1 MGRPCVRSG
10 GRVRSPSRLVI
21 GGAPAFASSVPREKF
36 ADPRQKRER
45 RRSFCAPREEFCASA
60 PLRPLRL
67 RRGATLRALDSALLL
82 GRDLTV
88 ERDGRRVVDRAT
100 IVLAEAGVVTIAGPS
115 GCGKSTLLRALATLI
130 PLSAGTLRFEGRTV
144 EDIGVLEYRRRVAY
158 VPQSPQMFEGT
169 VADNVRAGPRFAG
182 RELGDDQVSALVAR
196 VGLPVELASRSAAD
210 VSGGER
216 LRVALARALA
226 NEPRVLLLDEPTSA
240 LDARAAGVVLDLLLS
255 LAAAGTALV
264 LVTHVP
270 EHAAHLGG
278 AAYRMAAGALSAEAS
293 SP

>member
-21 GGAPAFASSVPREKF
+21 GGAPAFASSVPREKS

-45 RRSFCAPREEFCASA
+45 RRSFCAPSEEFCASA
-60 PLRPLRL
+60 ALCH
-67 RRGATLRALDSALLL
+67 RRGARLRALDSALLL

-100 IVLAEAGVVTIAGPS
+100 IALAEAGVVTIAGPS

-130 PLSAGTLRFEGRTV
+130 PLSAGTLRFEGRSV

-169 VADNVRAGPRFAG
+169 VADNVRAGPSFAG
-182 RELGDDQVSALVAR
+182 RELGEEEVSALVAR